1 VFEFDYE
8 ALKFWGDIVW
18 RLGTLVGLIWLAV
31 QQRSRGNSVKL
42 ERHDERLD
50 GIDKE
55 LIRMN
60 GKLDSQP
67 KHDDLQLIHNRISGL
82 KEAISELTAAQKATV
97 TSINSLNVSVNRIYD
112 VEFSKKKDGS

>member
-1 VFEFDYE
+1 MFEFDYE
-8 ALKFWGDIVW
+8 ALKFWGDLLW
-18 RLGTLVGLIWLAV
+18 RAGTVIGLIWLAV

-50 GIDKE
+50 DIDKE

-67 KHDDLQLIHNRISGL
+67 KHDDLQLIHDRISDVKGVVGKIVAGQEGL
-82 KEAISELTAAQKATV
+82 AAEV
-97 TSINSLNVSVNRIYD
+97 RSLSVSVNRLYD
-112 VEFSKKKDGS
+112 VEMSKKKDGS